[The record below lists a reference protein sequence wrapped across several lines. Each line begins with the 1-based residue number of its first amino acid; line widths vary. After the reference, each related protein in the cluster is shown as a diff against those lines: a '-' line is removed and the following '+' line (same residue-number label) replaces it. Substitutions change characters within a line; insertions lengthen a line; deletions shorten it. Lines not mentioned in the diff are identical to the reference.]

1 MEDISVIF
9 VLRDRWSKGGSVLRV
24 KRGRIVIFLTNV
36 PHPHAQEED
45 FVSHM
50 MAPSPATACRGGQ
63 ESFVRRL

>member
-9 VLRDRWSKGGSVLRV
+9 VLRDRWSKGENVLRV
-24 KRGRIVIFLTNV
+24 KRGRIVSSLTHV
-36 PHPHAQEED
+36 PYPHAQKED
-45 FVSHM
+45 LVSHM